1 MSLLRPSFHFVLS
14 PRHPRL
20 VSTLCLL
27 LHFYKSYLR
36 PLYRCCLLFPI
47 FLSLSLS
54 PSRFRSVALYSSVA
68 DKVYALV
75 VRLNVY
81 IELLLWFVFETVV
94 GCTVV
99 GLFNSRLRR
108 RPSLLLCGAFWGER
122 AEFKNR
128 EGLVFSLNISFQALK
143 EPPFF
148 RISLHFDMSIGKKVA
163 VFWNGRLENRS
174 CDISLEFISFL
185 IIYFR
190 W

>member
-47 FLSLSLS
+47 SLSLS
-54 PSRFRSVALYSSVA
+54 VVLYSLVA

-81 IELLLWFVFETVV
+81 IELLLLCVFETVV
-94 GCTVV
+94 GYTIL
-99 GLFNSRLRR
+99 GLFSCSLRLR
-108 RPSLLLCGAFWGER
+108 PIVILCDAFWSER
-122 AEFKNR
+122 AELER
-128 EGLVFSLNISFQALK
+128 VEGFNLNISFQSLK
-143 EPPFF
+143 ETPFSEYPCCTCINVCNIQKCF
-148 RISLHFDMSIGKKVA
+148 QMWPHFETA
-163 VFWNGRLENRS
+163 H
-174 CDISLEFISFL
+174 
-185 IIYFR
+185 YFR
-190 W
+190 K